1 MLGTWN
7 LASSPLHNPFDTFKW
22 YSFML
27 WLLRPHGMF
36 VIPRLGKG
44 VIHIFIIPI
53 TLLRDV
59 GIITSHDRYVVL
71 GRTAAGVG
79 ERFGQVFGDK
89 G

>member
-1 MLGTWN
+1 
-7 LASSPLHNPFDTFKW
+7 
-22 YSFML
+22 
-27 WLLRPHGMF
+27 MF

-44 VIHIFIIPI
+44 VIHIFIIP

-59 GIITSHDRYVVL
+59 RIIISHDRYVVL